1 MEYFS
6 CLVNCN
12 FKYKV
17 VYKNYDGEGGKKFDK
32 GNCCQVDFVVD
43 IVYLFCIIIFK
54 VLLGINDNDV
64 RDMEYFYS
72 IIKIIVIWVD
82 VIWML

>member
-43 IVYLFCIIIFK
+43 IVYLFLYYNF
-54 VLLGINDNDV
+54 
-64 RDMEYFYS
+64 
-72 IIKIIVIWVD
+72 
-82 VIWML
+82 